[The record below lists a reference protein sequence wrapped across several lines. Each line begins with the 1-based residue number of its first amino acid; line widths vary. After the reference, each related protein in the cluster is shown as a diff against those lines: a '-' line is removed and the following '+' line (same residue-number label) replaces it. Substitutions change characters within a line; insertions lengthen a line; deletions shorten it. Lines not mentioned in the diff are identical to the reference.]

1 MAGIA
6 LSGIASG
13 VDTATIVSQ
22 LMQLQSQKK
31 TRVEMRQKHVQA
43 QATGLK
49 DVKAKLDALKTAAT
63 ALRDASTWKSSQ
75 TVESSDAAR
84 VAVTKTGGAPIG
96 GYAIQVTQLAAS
108 AQKSYTWTETTSATT
123 LTFDDGDA
131 TTDPVTVDVGANA
144 KLADVA
150 SAINGKG
157 AAPVFAAVVGDKLVL
172 SSRKTGEDVDFG
184 ATGDQLS
191 NPVSSVPGKDAK
203 YFLGDDPTEKS
214 NASNVVTN
222 AVAGLTLTLKGTTSS
237 AVSVTVGE
245 PTLDKS
251 AVKSKVKAFVDAYN
265 AVVTLART
273 ELAEKK
279 VSDPTTSTDAA
290 KGALFGDS
298 GVTSMLSR
306 LRTAMSEDYT
316 TIGNSAALDDLA
328 DIGISSGKPGAS
340 VTQAKSGLLE
350 LDDTKLTEALDADS
364 EAVRRL
370 FGGTGT
376 SGFAQDIE
384 KLLTDMGNVIDD
396 RVTNVDK
403 SARRIGDELTRT
415 EERLAAQEKRLKAQ
429 FAAMETALNQ
439 SQTQQSWLT
448 GQLNA
453 LNNS

>member
-22 LMQLQSQKK
+22 LMQLETQKK
-31 TRVEMRQKHVQA
+31 TRVQMRQTHVQA
-43 QATGLK
+43 QGSGLK
-49 DVKAKLDALKTAAT
+49 DIKTKLDALKTAAT
-63 ALRDASTWKSSQ
+63 ALRDASTWNSSQ
-75 TVESSDAAR
+75 TTESSDAAR

-96 GYAIQVTQLAAS
+96 GYSIRVTQLAAS
-108 AQKSYTWTETTSATT
+108 AQKSYTWTESTSATT
-123 LTFDDGDA
+123 LTLDDGDA
-131 TTDPVTVDVGANA
+131 TTDPVSVDIGANA

-150 SAINGKG
+150 AAVNGKG
-157 AAPVFAAVVGDKLVL
+157 GAPVFAAVVGDKLVL
-172 SSRKTGEDVDFG
+172 SSRKTGEAVDFS
-184 ATGDQLS
+184 AAGDQLS
-191 NPVSSVPGKDAK
+191 APESSVPGKDAK

-214 NASNVVTN
+214 NPSNVVTN
-222 AVAGLTLTLKGTTSS
+222 AVAGLTLTLKATTPS

-251 AVKSKVKAFVDAYN
+251 AVKTKVKAFVDAYN
-265 AVVTLART
+265 AVVNLARN

-279 VSDPTTSTDAA
+279 VTDPTTSSDAA
-290 KGALFGDS
+290 KGALYGDS

-306 LRTAMSEDYT
+306 LRTAMSNHYT
-316 TIGNSAALDDLA
+316 TIGNSTTLDDLG

-340 VTQAKSGLLE
+340 ITQAKSGLLE
-350 LDDTKLTEALDADS
+350 LDDTKLTAALDADS

-370 FGGTGT
+370 FGGSGT
-376 SGFAQDIE
+376 SAFGQDIE
-384 KLLTDMGNVIDD
+384 KLTTDMGNLIDD
-396 RVTNVDK
+396 RVTNVGK

-415 EERLAAQEKRLKAQ
+415 EARLEAQEKRLKAQ
-429 FAAMETALNQ
+429 FAAMETALGQ

-453 LNNS
+453 LNK